1 MRLFQRLTTLL
12 MLLCLGVG
20 AQAAN
25 WPSKP
30 VHLVVPYP
38 PGGTV
43 DLAARIVADG
53 LEKEFGQPFVVENR
67 PGAGGMIAASYVV
80 KSDADGY
87 TLFVAPNGPVLFSP
101 MLFRKDNYYWKD
113 DFAPIGSISF
123 VPLVL
128 QANPELGMGSAEQL
142 FKYAQEHPGEL
153 AMASPG
159 AGTQNHLISE
169 MMQRLLKTE
178 WLTVHYKGN
187 APATTDL
194 LGGRVDFNFDQLTVA
209 KQYVTSGKLTALAVT
224 SPERLDALPD
234 VPTLKELG
242 YEDAVSETFTGLFAP
257 AGTPDKIVNELNQA
271 LEKILADPAVVEKFE
286 TAGADARAMSVPDFQ
301 SFLQKEY
308 DRWGTLIRGANIH
321 R

>member
-20 AQAAN
+20 AQAAD
-25 WPSKP
+25 WPTKP

-38 PGGTV
+38 PGGNV

-128 QANPELGMGSAEQL
+128 QTNPELGMESAEQL

-224 SPERLDALPD
+224 SPERLAALPD

-257 AGTPDKIVNELNQA
+257 AGTPDKIINQLNQA
-271 LEKILADPAVVEKFE
+271 LEKILADPAVVAKFE
-286 TAGADARAMSVPDFQ
+286 TAGAEARAMSVPDFQ

>member
-1 MRLFQRLTTLL
+1 MYLFKRFTTALL
-12 MLLCLGVG
+12 FLCLAGG
-20 AQAAN
+20 AQAA
-25 WPSKP
+25 WPEKP

-38 PGGTV
+38 PGGNV
-43 DLAARIVADG
+43 DLAARIVAEG

-67 PGAGGMIAASYVV
+67 AGAGGMIAASHVINA
-80 KSDADGY
+80 KADGY
-87 TLFVAPNGPVLFSP
+87 KLFVAPNGPVLFSP
-101 MLFRKDNYYWKD
+101 LLFRKNNYFWKD

-128 QANPELGMGSAEQL
+128 QVNPELGVNSAEEL
-142 FKYAQEHPGEL
+142 FEMAKARPGEL

-159 AGTQNHLISE
+159 AGTQNHLVSE
-169 MMQRLLKTE
+169 MMQRLLDTE

-209 KQYVTSGKLTALAVT
+209 KQYLASGKLEVLAVT
-224 SPERLDALPD
+224 SPERLEELPK

-242 YEDAVSETFTGLFAP
+242 YEDAVSQTFTGLFAP
-257 AGTPDKIVNELNQA
+257 AGTSEEIVDRLNQA
-271 LEKILADPAVVEKFE
+271 LEKVLTDPGVVKKFE
-286 TAGADARAMSVPDFQ
+286 TAGAEARAMSVADFQ
-301 SFLQKEY
+301 QFLQTEY
-308 DRWGTLIRGANIH
+308 DRWSTLIRDANIH

>member
-1 MRLFQRLTTLL
+1 MRFFKRLTALFVF
-12 MLLCLGVG
+12 LCLATG
-20 AQAAN
+20 AQAA
-25 WPSKP
+25 WPEKP

-38 PGGTV
+38 PGGNV

-67 PGAGGMIAASYVV
+67 PGAGGMIAASHVI
-80 KSDADGY
+80 KSDKDGY

-101 MLFRKDNYYWKD
+101 LLFRKDNYFWKD

-123 VPLVL
+123 VTLVL
-128 QANPELGMGSAEQL
+128 QVNPELDLNSAEAL
-142 FKYAQEHPGEL
+142 FDYAKEHPGEL

-169 MMQRLLKTE
+169 MMQRLLHTE

-194 LGGRVDFNFDQLTVA
+194 LGGRVDFNFDQYTVA
-209 KQYVTSGKLTALAVT
+209 KQYINSGKLNALAVT
-224 SPERLDALPD
+224 SPERMESLPD

-242 YEDAVSETFTGLFAP
+242 YSDAVSETFTGLFGP
-257 AGTPDKIVNELNQA
+257 AGMPEDVVNELNAA
-271 LEKILADPAVVEKFE
+271 LEKILNDPAVVKKFE
-286 TAGADARAMSVPDFQ
+286 TAGAEARAMDVDDFKT
-301 SFLQKEY
+301 FLTEQY

>member
-1 MRLFQRLTTLL
+1 MRLFKRLTELFV
-12 MLLCLGVG
+12 LLCLTVG
-20 AQAAN
+20 AHAAD

-38 PGGTV
+38 PGGNV
-43 DLAARIVADG
+43 DLAARIISDS

-67 PGAGGMIAASYVV
+67 AGAGGMIAASHVARA
-80 KSDADGY
+80 KPDGY

-101 MLFRKDNYYWKD
+101 LLFRKDTYFWRN
-113 DFAPIGSISF
+113 DFSPIGSISF

-128 QANPELGMGSAEQL
+128 QINPELKVDSAKAL
-142 FKYAQEHPGEL
+142 FEKAKAQPGEL
-153 AMASPG
+153 IMASPG

-169 MMQRLLKTE
+169 MMQRLLGTE

-194 LGGRVDFNFDQLTVA
+194 LGGRVDFNFDQLSVA
-209 KQYVTSGKLTALAVT
+209 KQYITSGKLKALAVT
-224 SPERLDALPD
+224 SPERLPTLPD

-242 YEDAVSETFTGLFAP
+242 YEQAVSETFTGLFAP
-257 AGTPDKIVNELNQA
+257 AGTPEGIVDTLNQA
-271 LEKILADPAVVEKFE
+271 LDKILADPDVIKKFD
-286 TAGADARAMSVPDFQ
+286 TAGTEARAMTVPAFQDFLEQ
-301 SFLQKEY
+301 QYE
-308 DRWGTLIRGANIH
+308 RWSTLIKENDIH

>member
-1 MRLFQRLTTLL
+1 MRFFKHFTVLFLL
-12 MLLCLGVG
+12 LGLATG
-20 AQAAN
+20 AQAA
-25 WPSKP
+25 WPEKP

-38 PGGTV
+38 PGGNV

-80 KSDADGY
+80 KSDKDGY

-101 MLFRKDNYYWKD
+101 LLFRKDNYFWKD

-123 VPLVL
+123 VTLVL
-128 QANPELGMGSAEQL
+128 QANPELGLDSAEAL
-142 FKYAQEHPGEL
+142 FDYAKKHPGEL

-169 MMQRLLKTE
+169 MMQRLLHTE

-194 LGGRVDFNFDQLTVA
+194 LGGRVDFNFDQYTVA
-209 KQYVTSGKLTALAVT
+209 KQYINSGKLKALAVT
-224 SPERLDALPD
+224 SPERMESLPD

-242 YEDAVSETFTGLFAP
+242 YSDAVSETFTGLFGP
-257 AGTPDKIVNELNQA
+257 AGMPEDVVNELNAA
-271 LEKILADPAVVEKFE
+271 LKKILNE
-286 TAGADARAMSVPDFQ
+286 GN
-301 SFLQKEY
+301 L
-308 DRWGTLIRGANIH
+308 
-321 R
+321 